1 MRNGLNITGVSESV
15 HEYRDNPE
23 EAVAD
28 FRVVT
33 PLPAPGDE
41 IAVSRTLAMRDG
53 TYRIARDFT
62 LRHRLTLDG
71 GSGHPTPCESMLAA
85 VAGCVLTTKING
97 FTSRGVSLAALRTT
111 ARARLPLGQDGAPAA
126 GAVLDEL
133 GWSTEIDCDA
143 PTATL
148 RSINELVG
156 AFSPNHQSALDSSPV
171 EATVTVHGPAGS
183 EVFPVEWAPASEVE
197 TNDRAVAAEA
207 DVVWEYGSES
217 AYTTSVT
224 TDGERR
230 TAGPLV
236 VDQAKQM
243 LGIDKGP
250 NSQEILLAA
259 LTAELAGLLRRDPA
273 LRDLPVT
280 DARLVGSGRLD
291 TRGMLN
297 VVREVPSRFHD
308 IRVDLAVDGDPAHGR
323 ELAAAL
329 ATALSRAVLPATL
342 LARLTVA
349 VEMIRD
355 GRQEVSGLTTLA
367 QTEAVRDEVTRRQLA
382 AEQG

>member
-23 EAVAD
+23 EAVSD

-33 PLPAPGDE
+33 PLPAPGEDV
-41 IAVSRTLAMRDG
+41 AVSRTLALRDG

-71 GSGHPTPCESMLAA
+71 GSGDPTPAESMLAA
-85 VAGCVLTTKING
+85 VAACVLTTKING
-97 FTSRGVSLAALRTT
+97 FTSRGVSLNSLRTT
-111 ARARLPLGQDGAPAA
+111 ARARLPLGADGAPAA
-126 GAVLDEL
+126 GAVLDAL
-133 GWSTEIDCDA
+133 SWSTDIDCDA

-171 EATVTVHGPAGS
+171 EVTVTVRGPGGS
-183 EVFPVEWAPASEVE
+183 EVFPVEWAPVSPAE
-197 TNDRAVAAEA
+197 TDGRAVAAEA
-207 DVVWEYGSES
+207 DVVWEDGSES
-217 AYTTSVT
+217 AYTTSLTADGETRT
-224 TDGERR
+224 TD
-230 TAGPLV
+230 PLV

-259 LTAELAGLLRRDPA
+259 LTAEVAGLLRRDPA
-273 LRDLPVT
+273 LIPVT
-280 DARLVGSGRLD
+280 GARLYGSGRLD

-308 IRVDLAVDGDPAHGR
+308 LRLDLAVDGDPAHGGA
-323 ELAAAL
+323 LAAAL
-329 ATALSRAVLPATL
+329 GAALSRAVLPATL

-349 VEMIRD
+349 VEMTRD

-382 AEQG
+382 AQHG